1 MRRLKRG
8 GYVQHQPAGTPLTT
22 DYGSSSGGLIMSTIP
37 WLTSGKG
44 AAAPSH
50 HADAET
56 CRPSWKTQFLRWWA
70 KCSARSRERQ
80 ALVQLD
86 DEGLKD
92 IGVTREQAKA
102 EARKPFWK

>member
-1 MRRLKRG
+1 MARFRL
-8 GYVQHQPAGTPLTT
+8 
-22 DYGSSSGGLIMSTIP
+22 
-37 WLTSGKG
+37 
-44 AAAPSH
+44 
-50 HADAET
+50 
-56 CRPSWKTQFLRWWA
+56 WWD

-86 DEGLKD
+86 DEGLRD

>member
-1 MRRLKRG
+1 M
-8 GYVQHQPAGTPLTT
+8 
-22 DYGSSSGGLIMSTIP
+22 SSIP
-37 WLTSGKG
+37 WLTSRKEALASSG
-44 AAAPSH
+44 H
-50 HADAET
+50 VDAET
-56 CRPSWKTQFLRWWA
+56 RRSGLKTQFLLWWA

-80 ALVQLD
+80 ALVHLD